1 VLLLSTTFCAL
12 KSCIPPLQGA
22 PFTKNSRLWGSVS
35 TTAYQKLYNAKIAF
49 RWCVS
54 RCPHPATPIH
64 TFSRPQASAF
74 EEGNNSSG
82 VCRFTFCG
90 AHFFA
95 PASFRSHQIKG
106 GNVGGGN
113 KFESKLLTRLLSL
126 TTLHLLFTQNSI
138 CVLPNLS
145 LHHPQRYSS
154 FAKIDQPL
162 AIQSFQ
168 QGTAQEQLRAF
179 LPLFRQHC

>member
-1 VLLLSTTFCAL
+1 MCIKILHSTT
-12 KSCIPPLQGA
+12 SRP

-126 TTLHLLFTQNSI
+126 TTLHLLFHTNSNMYPTKPI
-138 CVLPNLS
+138 TPLPPEIFIFCKNR
-145 LHHPQRYSS
+145 PTSS
-154 FAKIDQPL
+154 DPEFSAGNSARAVACFSTSVPSAL
-162 AIQSFQ
+162 L
-168 QGTAQEQLRAF
+168 TA
-179 LPLFRQHC
+179 